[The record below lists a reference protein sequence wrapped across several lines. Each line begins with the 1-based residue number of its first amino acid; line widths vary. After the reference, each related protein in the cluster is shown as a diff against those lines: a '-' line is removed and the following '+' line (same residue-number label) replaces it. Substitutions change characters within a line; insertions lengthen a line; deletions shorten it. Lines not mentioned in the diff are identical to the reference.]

1 MRLPDCT
8 EPKMSKTDDN
18 GDWPGKRID
27 FASFTEALAARRD
40 ALGAELVIPR
50 NSGARRTA
58 SKKALL
64 AAIEET
70 GKRW

>member
-1 MRLPDCT
+1 
-8 EPKMSKTDDN
+8 MSKADHTR
-18 GDWPGKRID
+18 DWPGKRID

-40 ALGAELVIPR
+40 AQGAELAITR
-50 NSGARRTA
+50 NSGARRTT